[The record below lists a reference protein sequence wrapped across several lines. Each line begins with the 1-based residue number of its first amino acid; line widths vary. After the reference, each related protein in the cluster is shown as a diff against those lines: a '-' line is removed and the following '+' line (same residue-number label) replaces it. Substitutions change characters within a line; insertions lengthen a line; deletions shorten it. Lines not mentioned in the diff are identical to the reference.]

1 MIYLRYFA
9 SLRETLGRSTD
20 EIEIFEPQ
28 TALSVWHIA
37 NPNVPLPENTLVAV
51 NMEYVELNHPVQN
64 CDEIAFFPPVTG
76 G

>member
-9 SLRETLGRSTD
+9 SLRETIGRSTD

-28 TALSVWHIA
+28 TALSVWNLA
-37 NPNVPLPENTLVAV
+37 NPTVLLPENTLVAV
-51 NMEYVELNHPVQN
+51 NMEYVQLDYPVKN

>member
-20 EIEIFEPQ
+20 EIEIFESQ
-28 TALSVWHIA
+28 TALSVWNLA
-37 NPNVPLPENTLVAV
+37 NPTIPLPENTLVAV
-51 NMEYVELNHPVQN
+51 NMEYVPLDYPVKN

>member
-1 MIYLRYFA
+1 MIHLRYFA

-20 EIEIFEPQ
+20 EVEIFEPQ
-28 TALSVWHIA
+28 TALSIWKIA

-51 NMEYVELNHPVQN
+51 NMEYVPLDYPVKN